1 MRLAVRSCIGRIRA
15 HTSFS
20 SLALADASVAR
31 TLVFRG
37 SGALSGWSRRV
48 GPSGRD
54 WLAGSQ
60 PVAAHRFGERG
71 QIGRTARGGGE
82 DLGDVSEVAGSK
94 HAGGGDREELRVDA
108 ATILEPVDLAA
119 PDADRFAG
127 AELTHLAVDR
137 PGADALEAVD
147 GLLERVVAVRDGHL
161 RLRGYR
167 ALEHGDAAAGVVGV
181 DEEVDRDRTDVDGY
195 CGWRVH

>member
-1 MRLAVRSCIGRIRA
+1 MTFIRRAKRQRGRAIPIRPLRVRMRAPPGRS
-15 HTSFS
+15 
-20 SLALADASVAR
+20 LPV
-31 TLVFRG
+31 G
-37 SGALSGWSRRV
+37 SGALAGWSRRVV

-54 WLAGSQ
+54 WLGGCQ

-82 DLGDVSEVAGSK
+82 DLGDVSEVAGSE

-127 AELTHLAVDR
+127 AELTRLAVDR